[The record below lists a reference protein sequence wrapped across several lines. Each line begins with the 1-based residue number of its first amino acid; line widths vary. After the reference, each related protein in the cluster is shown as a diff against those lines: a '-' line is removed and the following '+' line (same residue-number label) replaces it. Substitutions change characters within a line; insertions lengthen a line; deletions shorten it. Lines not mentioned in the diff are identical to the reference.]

1 MFLQQK
7 RKNEELV
14 HLVEERMRDAE
25 KKKKEEEEKERAA
38 VIKQEE
44 QERQIR
50 LQQVCEREMYRNE
63 LYLKRC
69 IYLSKC
75 CLTISLDVVSVW

>member
-1 MFLQQK
+1 
-7 RKNEELV
+7 
-14 HLVEERMRDAE
+14 MRDAE

-44 QERQIR
+44 QERRMR
-50 LQQVCEREMYRNE
+50 LQQVCGREMYRNE

-69 IYLSKC
+69 IYLSYIC
-75 CLTISLDVVSVW
+75 